1 MLPKLLTEL
10 VGTFLFLTVIALSGA
25 AGTLAPIPIGLALAA
40 MVYMGGHVSG
50 AHYNPAVSFGL
61 FLRRVIDSR
70 TMLAYWVAQLAGA
83 VLAFTAGN
91 LISGHTP
98 GIHPGAD
105 ATGIQAVSAEVIFTA
120 AGPRGA
126 QRGGHSGH
134 GRELVLRSGHRI
146 DSDGWC
152 VRRRSHLRRS
162 IQSCSGPWR
171 HLCRCAVRTWWV
183 VGSVDLHRGAAC
195 RRRDRRRH
203 PPPSDAGSRRPH
215 ESSRLA
221 QRLAPAAATP
231 EPTAATNL
239 LRRSPIPSTSV
250 SITSPT

>member
-10 VGTFLFLTVIALSGA
+10 VGTFVFLTVIALSGA
-25 AGTLAPIPIGLALAA
+25 AGPLAPIPIGLALAA

-120 AGPRGA
+120 ALALVVLNVAATAATAGNSYFGLAIGLTVMVGAFAVGPISGGA
-126 QRGGHSGH
+126 FNPAVGLGATSVAALSGH
-134 GRELVLRSGHRI
+134 GGW
-146 DSDGWC
+146 SDLWIYI
-152 VRRRSHLRRS
+152 V
-162 IQSCSGPWR
+162 GP
-171 HLCRCAVRTWWV
+171 LA
-183 VGSVDLHRGAAC
+183 GAAIG
-195 RRRDRRRH
+195 
-203 PPPSDAGSRRPH
+203 AGIHRLQTPAPGARTSR
-215 ESSRLA
+215 A
-221 QRLAPAAATP
+221 G
-231 EPTAATNL
+231 
-239 LRRSPIPSTSV
+239 
-250 SITSPT
+250 